1 MGVDW
6 IRRSEDRYKHQLQ
19 EAARRHL
26 KPTPL
31 FDTDDEATIT
41 YPCHWLD
48 EERMLTVGT
57 LLTIYQRTEKSR
69 IAVMAGSKAIAEIRG
84 EAARDLHEYFRLH
97 PEMQS
102 CLAVFISDVR
112 NAAEPF
118 YVRPV
123 ARKKNVKRTA
133 Q

>member
-1 MGVDW
+1 LGVDW
-6 IRRSEDRYKHQLQ
+6 IRKSEDRYKHQLQ
-19 EAARRHL
+19 EAAHQHL

-41 YPCHWLD
+41 YPCHWLN
-48 EERMLTVGT
+48 EERMLDIGT
-57 LLTIYQRTEKSR
+57 LLTIYQRTDRSR
-69 IAVMAGSKAIAEIRG
+69 IAVMAGSEAAAEIRG
-84 EAARDLHEYFRLH
+84 EAAHDLRELFRLH

-123 ARKKNVKRTA
+123 ARKKRTKRTV